1 MWAAGCVHTNRETGE
16 KTSGRDAIKK
26 DLAEAFSAPAKM
38 RLSGQIQSIR
48 VIRPEVA
55 LVDGETTV
63 SSSDTDPI
71 TTQFSAVLVKN
82 EGKWQIDSM
91 EEMPLAVAPG
101 ATEALEELSWLEGTW
116 VDNAPGS
123 QVFSSVRW
131 STNKTFLIRSMTEE
145 GDGVVSNLGTQIIGW
160 DPRARQIRSWVF
172 NTDGSFGEGV
182 WTKAAETWM
191 VKSTQTTP
199 QLPSVKPAIPKPGGG
214 MKPSVPSTRPSIPST
229 RPSLPTPSKPNPGN
243 PAVRPLPGN
252 VGDFLGL
259 DRPVTLP
266 GVIGGKP
273 IPKPSIPRP
282 EIPSTKP
289 ALPQKPNI
297 PGFPSTKPAPIPPTT
312 KPNRPYPSKR
322 GWNNDVIHQRPG
334 WVNIDNSQITIIN
347 NNWQSQIN
355 NISNWHIQHPQRICF
370 GLEPTCL
377 LRLWHRRKHNLSKQ
391 LCLFEWSTT
400 WDDARVR

>member
-1 MWAAGCVHTNRETGE
+1 MLAVELESNISRQSTKMNRFFLLLLVFCTFFATPALLRSQTKEATDQEIEAAIRSYVLAFNDQKLDDLANMWAAGCVHTNRETGE

-26 DLAEAFSAPAKM
+26 DLAEAFSASAKM

-71 TTQFSAVLVKN
+71 TTQFTAVLVKN

-145 GDGVVSNLGTQIIGW
+145 EDGVVSNLGTQIIGW

-191 VKSTQTTP
+191 VKSTQTLADGSLSTGTYLIDRTNEEELSVQLIGHEVNGEMLPNTEPVLMKRVAAPTAIEVPAAAP
-199 QLPSVKPAIPKPGGG
+199 QP
-214 MKPSVPSTRPSIPST
+214 
-229 RPSLPTPSKPNPGN
+229 
-243 PAVRPLPGN
+243 
-252 VGDFLGL
+252 
-259 DRPVTLP
+259 
-266 GVIGGKP
+266 
-273 IPKPSIPRP
+273 
-282 EIPSTKP
+282 
-289 ALPQKPNI
+289 
-297 PGFPSTKPAPIPPTT
+297 
-312 KPNRPYPSKR
+312 
-322 GWNNDVIHQRPG
+322 
-334 WVNIDNSQITIIN
+334 
-347 NNWQSQIN
+347 
-355 NISNWHIQHPQRICF
+355 
-370 GLEPTCL
+370 
-377 LRLWHRRKHNLSKQ
+377 
-391 LCLFEWSTT
+391 
-400 WDDARVR
+400 